1 MANLDFDL
9 GVLERQ
15 LHQARQ
21 NAIQAELAAAG
32 LQEIGPVG
40 SFAEFSPLSKVV
52 LSVTM
57 IAGRLELFPILV
69 LFSRRTW
76 SRS

>member
-32 LQEIGPVG
+32 LQEIGHPMLLCVLGITG
-40 SFAEFSPLSKVV
+40 STGWAPRCAPSGSWPGCSTSP
-52 LSVTM
+52 
-57 IAGRLELFPILV
+57 
-69 LFSRRTW
+69 RR
-76 SRS
+76 R

>member
-32 LQEIGPVG
+32 LQ
-40 SFAEFSPLSKVV
+40 
-52 LSVTM
+52 
-57 IAGRLELFPILV
+57 
-69 LFSRRTW
+69 
-76 SRS
+76 

>member
-21 NAIQAELAAAG
+21 NAIQAPG
-32 LQEIGPVG
+32 V
-40 SFAEFSPLSKVV
+40 K
-52 LSVTM
+52 
-57 IAGRLELFPILV
+57 
-69 LFSRRTW
+69 
-76 SRS
+76 

>member
-21 NAIQAELAAAG
+21 NAIQAELAAALDPTG
-32 LQEIGPVG
+32 YR
-40 SFAEFSPLSKVV
+40 V
-52 LSVTM
+52 LS
-57 IAGRLELFPILV
+57 AESEPCRKKGLFG
-69 LFSRRTW
+69 F
-76 SRS
+76 

>member
-15 LHQARQ
+15 LLQARQ

-32 LQEIGPVG
+32 LQEIGHPMLLC
-40 SFAEFSPLSKVV
+40 E
-52 LSVTM
+52 
-57 IAGRLELFPILV
+57 IGRASCRERV
-69 LFSRRTW
+69 
-76 SRS
+76 

>member
-32 LQEIGPVG
+32 LQEIGHPMLLCVLGVTGERRPGAPSG
-40 SFAEFSPLSKVV
+40 SWPGCSTSP
-52 LSVTM
+52 
-57 IAGRLELFPILV
+57 
-69 LFSRRTW
+69 RR
-76 SRS
+76 R